1 MKKMII
7 SINVGIYKRHFIIN
21 AVSNKIIEFMYDK
34 TLKRSNKFRNN
45 VFDQNLPERIQLQP
59 GEFKKVDMKLFKIN

>member
-7 SINVGIYKRHFIIN
+7 SINVEIYKRHFIIN

>member
-1 MKKMII
+1 MII

-45 VFDQNLPERIQLQP
+45 VFDQNFPERIQLQP

>member
-1 MKKMII
+1 MII
-7 SINVGIYKRHFIIN
+7 SINVEIYKRHFIIN

-34 TLKRSNKFRNN
+34 TLKQSNKFRNN

>member
-1 MKKMII
+1 MII
-7 SINVGIYKRHFIIN
+7 SINVEIYKRHFIIN

-45 VFDQNLPERIQLQP
+45 IFDQNLPERIQLQP

>member
-1 MKKMII
+1 MII
-7 SINVGIYKRHFIIN
+7 SINVEIYKRHFIIN

>member
-1 MKKMII
+1 MKKVII
-7 SINVGIYKRHFIIN
+7 SINVEIYKRHFIIN

>member
-1 MKKMII
+1 MII

-34 TLKRSNKFRNN
+34 TLKQSNKFRNN